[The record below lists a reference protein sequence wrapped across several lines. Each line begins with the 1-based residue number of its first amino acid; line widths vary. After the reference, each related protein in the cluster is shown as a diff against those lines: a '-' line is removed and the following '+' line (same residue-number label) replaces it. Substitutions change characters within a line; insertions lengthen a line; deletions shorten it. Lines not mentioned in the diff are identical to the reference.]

1 MTPYEALYGRRCR
14 TPLCW
19 LEPGENRTLGPEVVQ
34 QTTEKVDPREDEKYI
49 HDPSHVIKLD
59 GIQVKENLTYET
71 LPLRI
76 EDRQTKHL
84 RGKEIMLVKVIWGGT
99 PGEDAMWELEF
110 DARSLSSLV

>member
-1 MTPYEALYGRRCR
+1 MSQL
-14 TPLCW
+14 
-19 LEPGENRTLGPEVVQ
+19 Q
-34 QTTEKVDPREDEKYI
+34 KYI